1 MAQQALLQTAIKS
14 ALADVK
20 VSALDLTRQPI
31 LLGATLS
38 VSEALTVLV
47 DKNLRCAPVVDEDKG
62 TFVGVFDVRDML
74 KHAIQMYK
82 DTHATPEEKLSA
94 FDFMAKSPTVSTQ
107 SLSYFARM
115 KKFHHVSTTAS
126 LLDVMDKLASG
137 AHIVGVVD
145 ENNKLVTI
153 LSQGF
158 VYRFAYPIL
167 AKSKDV
173 TAVTSTTTIKALLE
187 AGVGVN
193 ADKCVTVTEDAKAHD
208 VLQTMA
214 DKSLSGLGIV
224 DSDGILIQYTSATDI
239 KLWMKANC
247 SLDLD
252 IMTFLR
258 AIRHGWLLMGRP
270 DSQSP
275 MSIWEITYNTTWTE
289 SMPLNTTDC
298 G

>member
-1 MAQQALLQTAIKS
+1 
-14 ALADVK
+14 
-20 VSALDLTRQPI
+20 
-31 LLGATLS
+31 

-74 KHAIQMYK
+74 KHAIEMYK
-82 DTHATPEEKLSA
+82 DTHATPEETLSA
-94 FDFMAKSPTVSTQ
+94 FDFMAKSPIVSTQ

-115 KKFHHVSTTAS
+115 KKFYHVSNTAS

-158 VYRFAYPIL
+158 IYRFAYPIL

-173 TAVTSTTTIKALLE
+173 TAVTSTTTIKTLLE
-187 AGVGVN
+187 AGVGVT

-208 VLQTMA
+208 VFQTMA

-224 DSDGILIQYTSATDI
+224 DSGGTLIQYTSATDI
-239 KLWMKANC
+239 KLWIKANC

-252 IMTFLR
+252 IMTFLS
-258 AIRHGWLLMGRP
+258 AIRHGVTADGKTRFPISNVHLGDNLQHYMDRINATKYHRLWV
-270 DSQSP
+270 
-275 MSIWEITYNTTWTE
+275 
-289 SMPLNTTDC
+289 TTDERKPL
-298 G
+298 GVIAITDIFKIVQN